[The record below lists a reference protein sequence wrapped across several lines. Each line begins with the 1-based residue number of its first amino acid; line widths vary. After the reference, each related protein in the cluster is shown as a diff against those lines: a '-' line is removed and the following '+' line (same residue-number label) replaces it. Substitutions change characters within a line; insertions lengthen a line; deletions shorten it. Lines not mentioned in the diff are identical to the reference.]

1 MLLAAQ
7 RKHKAATH
15 ARFQVSAVAQQR
27 PSLFW
32 NVTQPMF
39 DSWLPKFRD
48 TVPNWSSR
56 FKRPKKIRKFYNVR
70 STKVEKQTSLECR
83 GWNFMIIQG
92 TIFGIF

>member
-32 NVTQPMF
+32 NVTQTRF
-39 DSWLPKFRD
+39 DSWLPGHCAGLF
-48 TVPNWSSR
+48 
-56 FKRPKKIRKFYNVR
+56 FKVQAVKED
-70 STKVEKQTSLECR
+70 S
-83 GWNFMIIQG
+83 
-92 TIFGIF
+92 